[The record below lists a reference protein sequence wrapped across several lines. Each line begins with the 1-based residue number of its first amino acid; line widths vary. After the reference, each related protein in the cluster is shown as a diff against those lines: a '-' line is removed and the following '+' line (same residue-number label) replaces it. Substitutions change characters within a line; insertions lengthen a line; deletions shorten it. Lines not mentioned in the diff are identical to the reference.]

1 MCFQFR
7 IITIEYFMDDCTD
20 WELNNLIEN
29 IQYLDRNLWES
40 SRLNSYVT
48 AQVNSRKKISFQDI
62 CTFKWE
68 EKETEDIEI
77 SDDDI
82 QRLKQLSRIW
92 KD

>member
-1 MCFQFR
+1 
-7 IITIEYFMDDCTD
+7 MDDCTD

-29 IQYLDRNLWES
+29 IPYLDRNLWES

-68 EKETEDIEI
+68 EKETEEEDIEI

-82 QRLKQLSRIW
+82 QRLKQLSKKW

>member
-1 MCFQFR
+1 
-7 IITIEYFMDDCTD
+7 MDICTD

-29 IQYLDRNLWES
+29 IPYLDRNLWEA

-68 EKETEDIEI
+68 EKGSQVKDIEI
-77 SDDDI
+77 SNEDI
-82 QRLKQLSRIW
+82 TRLKELSKKW
-92 KD
+92 QD

>member
-1 MCFQFR
+1 
-7 IITIEYFMDDCTD
+7 MDDCTD

-29 IQYLDRNLWES
+29 IPYLDRNLWES

-48 AQVNSRKKISFQDI
+48 AQVNSRKKISYQDI
-62 CTFKWE
+62 CNFKCE
-68 EKETEDIEI
+68 EKETEEKNIEI

-82 QRLKQLSRIW
+82 ERLKQLSMIW